1 MADCTGCIRDFFTM
15 DEMPQHKVYLDA
27 FWIDRTEVTNARYAA
42 FLNTSGNQEEGGTT
56 WLDTDSE
63 YCRIE
68 QDGDEF
74 RPEEGYGD
82 HPVIEVSW
90 YGAAAYCE
98 WAGRRL
104 PTEAQ
109 WEKAAR
115 GTDGRMYPWGQ
126 QIASCEYAV
135 LREDDEGCGK
145 GRTWPVGSKPKGAS
159 PYGALDMTGN
169 VWEWVAD
176 YYDDDY
182 YDNSPSVNPEGP
194 PLEEDPHRGLRG
206 GGWSH
211 TWELGRSA
219 ARSHEAAHRSGGDT
233 GFRCVRLR

>member
-1 MADCTGCIRDFFTM
+1 M
-15 DEMPQHKVYLDA
+15 DEMPQHKVYLDG